1 LNSQI
6 IVGTNSFA
14 DEIRER
20 LQNELKFI
28 SNDQDIINFEEYENK
43 PWLFFFIGLLRHN
56 KHGERRFACRF
67 AVAKAISDLFVNHLE
82 ANFAKE
88 SSPNE
93 CDKSPDR
100 PLKLHVLGHN
110 Y

>member
-1 LNSQI
+1 MNSQI

-67 AVAKAISDLFVNHLE
+67 AVAKAISDHMPLLVTD
-82 ANFAKE
+82 KE
-88 SSPNE
+88 SSFRSNKDM
-93 CDKSPDR
+93 CFINFCLLQFNKTAQ
-100 PLKLHVLGHN
+100 
-110 Y
+110 

>member
-1 LNSQI
+1 MNSQI

-82 ANFAKE
+82 ANFAKDYIE
-88 SSPNE
+88 KNLPLLFSS
-93 CDKSPDR
+93 R
-100 PLKLHVLGHN
+100 PF
-110 Y
+110 